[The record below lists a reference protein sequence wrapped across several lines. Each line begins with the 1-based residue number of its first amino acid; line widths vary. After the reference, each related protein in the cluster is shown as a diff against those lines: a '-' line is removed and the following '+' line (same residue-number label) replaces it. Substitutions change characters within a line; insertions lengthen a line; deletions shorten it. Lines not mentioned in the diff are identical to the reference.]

1 MVATFQ
7 EDTAPSSVSSSPLQ
21 VFSTMSL
28 TRPTLLSSSSSSFQD
43 LKKIPHHPLLPLL
56 NHVSL
61 LPLHSSTSS
70 SLQNANA
77 ALDQLSHLVSPDGDT
92 MQRVAAYFTEALA
105 NRILKS
111 WPGPPHLRITGV
123 HLHKEPEY
131 SASSL
136 PLSNSGK
143 IDRFLNAIWG
153 LSPKIMVVTEQH
165 SDHNGSTLMQRLLE
179 SLYSYAALFDCLENK
194 IPRTSQDRIKVE
206 KMLFGE
212 EIKNIIACEGS
223 ERRERHEK
231 LEKWSQR
238 IDLAGFG
245 NVPLSYY
252 VMLQARRLLQDY
264 GFYGYMI
271 KEESGC
277 AVICWQDRPLYSV
290 SAWRCSK

>member
-1 MVATFQ
+1 
-7 EDTAPSSVSSSPLQ
+7 
-21 VFSTMSL
+21 MSNNNG
-28 TRPTLLSSSSSSFQD
+28 
-43 LKKIPHHPLLPLL
+43 H
-56 NHVSL
+56 SL
-61 LPLHSSTSS
+61 
-70 SLQNANA
+70 
-77 ALDQLSHLVSPDGDT
+77 
-92 MQRVAAYFTEALA
+92 R
-105 NRILKS
+105 
-111 WPGPPHLRITGV
+111 
-123 HLHKEPEY
+123 
-131 SASSL
+131 
-136 PLSNSGK
+136 K

-252 VMLQARRLLQDY
+252 VMLQARRINDAIEAANP
-264 GFYGYMI
+264 MHI
-271 KEESGC
+271 VCTSGSNYTKTGLFKFFSHDLKTQNC
-277 AVICWQDRPLYSV
+277 C
-290 SAWRCSK
+290 KK